1 MKLPRD
7 VSGAEAVRAL
17 ERLGFSISRQTGSH
31 VRMAQRARRVTVPM
45 HRNLVVGTLQSIL
58 RQADVSLD
66 DFVNAL

>member
-7 VSGAEAVRAL
+7 ISGAETLKAL
-17 ERLGFSISRQTGSH
+17 ERLGFSITRQTGSH
-31 VRMAQRARRVTVPM
+31 VRMARGSLRVTVPM

-58 RQADVSLD
+58 RQAGVSLQ